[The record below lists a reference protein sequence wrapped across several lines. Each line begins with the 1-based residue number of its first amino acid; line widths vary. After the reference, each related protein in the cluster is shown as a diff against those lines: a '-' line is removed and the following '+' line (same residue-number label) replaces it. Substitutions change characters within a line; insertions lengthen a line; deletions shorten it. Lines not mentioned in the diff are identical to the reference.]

1 LKNVFA
7 IVTLTALL
15 SSGAAAAQ
23 GAAAPAP
30 AAVEPAPAGAAEP
43 ATAASAASA
52 TDPSLPNVELT
63 GDLLYKLTRAELEFK
78 LGQWQGAYVT
88 LMSVAQQTRDP
99 RIAQRAA
106 EMALAVKQGGEALA
120 AIRLWRTLAP
130 DSQQAN
136 QYFLAFAVLGD
147 SLDEAEQVFARNLRE
162 AAPAARALLMFQ
174 MQQVLSRAKD
184 KAAAFA
190 LLERVL
196 VPYLDTQEAHLVLA
210 QGAFANGDG
219 ARAVR
224 EATQALA
231 LKPDSELAILTL
243 AQVRSDAAAAI
254 DLLAAFLEKH
264 PDAREVRAAYAR
276 ILIEQKQYAPARQ
289 QFLTLLKAE
298 PDNLPTLYALGVL
311 SMQIED
317 APAAESYFK
326 QFLAVQEKRPI
337 EERDVSKVLLILS
350 QIAEERRDIGAALA
364 WLEKIEP
371 SDEPAFFNAGI
382 RRAQLLAQRGDV
394 DGGRTLLATMQTED
408 AGEQVRILLT
418 DAQLLRDAGHGDSA
432 YTVLENGVKRF
443 PDSVDLLYDFALA
456 AEKMKRLDVMEASL
470 RRVIAQAPDN
480 HHAYNALGYAFA
492 EHNMRLP
499 EAHALIAKALVL
511 APGDPFIMDSMG
523 WVEFRMGNLE
533 QAEQL
538 LRRAHALRSDP
549 EIALHLGEVLW
560 QRGDRDDAMKL
571 WREVQAKDPGSA
583 ALKDML
589 ARLNLSL

>member
-1 LKNVFA
+1 MKNVFA

-15 SSGAAAAQ
+15 SAGAAAS
-23 GAAAPAP
+23 APAK
-30 AAVEPAPAGAAEP
+30 AEPAPVEAGAAEP
-43 ATAASAASA
+43 AANEAAANEAA
-52 TDPSLPNVELT
+52 TPDESLPNVELT

-130 DSQQAN
+130 DSQQAS

-147 SLDEAEQVFARNLRE
+147 SLDEAEQVFAKNLRE
-162 AAPAARALLMFQ
+162 AAPGARALLMFQ

-190 LLERVL
+190 LLQRVL
-196 VPYLDTQEAHLVLA
+196 VPYQGTQEAHLVLA
-210 QGAFANGDG
+210 QGAFANGDS

-231 LKPDSELAILTL
+231 RKPDSELAILTL
-243 AQVRSDAAAAI
+243 AQVRSDAAAAS
-254 DLLAAFLEKH
+254 DLLVEFLEKY

-276 ILIEQKQYAPARQ
+276 ILIEQKHYAPARQ

-298 PDNLPTLYALGVL
+298 PDNLPTLYALGVM
-311 SMQIED
+311 SMQLED
-317 APAAESYFK
+317 APAAESYFR

-337 EERDVSKVLLILS
+337 EERDGSKVLMILS
-350 QIAEERRDIGAALA
+350 QIAQERRDIDAALA
-364 WLEKIEP
+364 WLEKVEP
-371 SDEPAFFNAGI
+371 SDEPAFFSAGI

-394 DGGRTLLATMQTED
+394 DGGRKLLATMQTGD
-408 AGEQVRILLT
+408 AGEQARILLT
-418 DAQLLRDAGHGDSA
+418 EAQILRDAGQGDSA
-432 YTVLENGVKRF
+432 YKVLENGVKRF
-443 PDSVDLLYDFALA
+443 PGSVDLLYDFALA

-492 EHNMRLP
+492 EHNIRLP
-499 EAHALIAKALVL
+499 EAHALIEKALAL
-511 APGDPFIMDSMG
+511 APADPFIMDSMG

-560 QRGDRDDAMKL
+560 QRGDQADAMKL
-571 WREVQAKDPGSA
+571 WREAQAKDPDSA

>member
-1 LKNVFA
+1 MKNVFA

-15 SSGAAAAQ
+15 SAGAAAS
-23 GAAAPAP
+23 APAK
-30 AAVEPAPAGAAEP
+30 AEPAPIEAGAAEP
-43 ATAASAASA
+43 AANEAAANEAA
-52 TDPSLPNVELT
+52 TPDESLPNVELT

-130 DSQQAN
+130 DSQQAS

-147 SLDEAEQVFARNLRE
+147 SLDEAEQVFAKNLRE
-162 AAPAARALLMFQ
+162 AAPGARALLMFQ

-190 LLERVL
+190 LLQRVL
-196 VPYLDTQEAHLVLA
+196 VPYQGTQEAHLVLA
-210 QGAFANGDG
+210 QGAFASGDS

-231 LKPDSELAILTL
+231 RKPDSELAILTL
-243 AQVRSDAAAAI
+243 AQVRSDAAAAS
-254 DLLAAFLEKH
+254 DLLVEFLEKY

-276 ILIEQKQYAPARQ
+276 ILIEQKHYAPARQ

-298 PDNLPTLYALGVL
+298 PDNLPTLYALGVM
-311 SMQIED
+311 SMQLED

-326 QFLAVQEKRPI
+326 QFLVVQEKRPI
-337 EERDVSKVLLILS
+337 EERDGSKVLMILS
-350 QIAEERRDIGAALA
+350 QIAQERRDIDAALA
-364 WLEKIEP
+364 WLEKVEP
-371 SDEPAFFNAGI
+371 SDEPAFFSAGI

-394 DGGRTLLATMQTED
+394 DGGRKLLATMQTGD
-408 AGEQVRILLT
+408 AGEQARILLT
-418 DAQLLRDAGHGDSA
+418 EAQILRDAGQGDSA
-432 YTVLENGVKRF
+432 YKVLENGVKRF
-443 PDSVDLLYDFALA
+443 PGSVDLLYDFALA

-492 EHNMRLP
+492 EHNIRLP
-499 EAHALIAKALVL
+499 EAHALIEKALAL
-511 APGDPFIMDSMG
+511 APADPFIMDSMG

-560 QRGDRDDAMKL
+560 QRGDQADAMKL
-571 WREVQAKDPGSA
+571 WREAQAKDPDSA

>member
-1 LKNVFA
+1 MPEV
-7 IVTLTALL
+7 
-15 SSGAAAAQ
+15 AAADQA
-23 GAAAPAP
+23 
-30 AAVEPAPAGAAEP
+30 
-43 ATAASAASA
+43 
-52 TDPSLPNVELT
+52 LPNVELT

-78 LGQWQGAYVT
+78 VGQWQGAYVT

-130 DSQQAN
+130 DSEQAS

-147 SLDEAEQVFARNLRE
+147 SLDEAEQVFGKNLRE
-162 AAPAARALLMFQ
+162 AAPEARPLLMFQ

-184 KAAAFA
+184 KAASFA

-196 VPYLDTQEAHLVLA
+196 APYLDMQEAHLVLA
-210 QGAFANGDG
+210 QGAFASSDG

-224 EATQALA
+224 EARQALA

-243 AQVRSDAAAAI
+243 AQVRADVAAAT
-254 DLLAAFLEKH
+254 DLLADFLEKN

-289 QFLTLLKAE
+289 QFLILLKAQ
-298 PDNLPTLYALGVL
+298 PDNLATLYALGVI

-317 APAAESYFK
+317 TPAAEAYFK
-326 QFLAVQEKRPI
+326 QFLAVQQQRPV
-337 EERDVSKVLLILS
+337 EGRETAKVLLILS
-350 QIAEERRDIGAALA
+350 QIAEERRDFDSALA
-364 WLEKIEP
+364 WLEKVDA
-371 SDEPAFFNAGI
+371 SDETAFFSAGI
-382 RRAQLLAQRGDV
+382 RRVQLLARRGDL
-394 DGGRTLLATMQTED
+394 DGARTLLSSLQSED
-408 AGEQVRILLT
+408 AGEQVRIVLT
-418 DAQLLRDAGHGDSA
+418 EAQLLRDAGRSEA
-432 YTVLENGVKRF
+432 SYTVLEGGVKRF

-492 EHNMRLP
+492 EHNIRLP
-499 EAHALIAKALVL
+499 EAHLLIAKALVL
-511 APGDPFIMDSMG
+511 APSDPFIMDSMG
-523 WVEFRMGNLE
+523 WVEFRMGNLD

-538 LRRAHALRSDP
+538 LRRAHALRSDA

-560 QRGDRDDAMKL
+560 QKGEQADAWVL
-571 WREVQAKDPGSA
+571 WRAVHAKDPDSV

-589 ARLNLSL
+589 LRLNLSL

>member
-1 LKNVFA
+1 MKNVFA

-15 SSGAAAAQ
+15 SAGAAAS
-23 GAAAPAP
+23 APAK
-30 AAVEPAPAGAAEP
+30 AEPALIEAGAAEP
-43 ATAASAASA
+43 VANEAATP
-52 TDPSLPNVELT
+52 DESLPNVELT

-130 DSQQAN
+130 DSQQAS

-147 SLDEAEQVFARNLRE
+147 SLDEAEQVFAKNLRE
-162 AAPAARALLMFQ
+162 AAPGARALLMFQ

-190 LLERVL
+190 LLQRVL
-196 VPYLDTQEAHLVLA
+196 VPYQGTQEAHLVLA
-210 QGAFANGDG
+210 QGAFANGDS

-231 LKPDSELAILTL
+231 HKPDSELAILTL
-243 AQVRSDAAAAI
+243 AQVRSDVVAAS
-254 DLLAAFLEKH
+254 DLLVEFLEKY

-276 ILIEQKQYAPARQ
+276 ILIEQKHYAPARQ

-298 PDNLPTLYALGVL
+298 PDNLPTLYALGVMSL
-311 SMQIED
+311 QLED

-337 EERDVSKVLLILS
+337 EERDGSKVLMILS
-350 QIAEERRDIGAALA
+350 QIAQERRDIDAALA
-364 WLEKIEP
+364 WLEKVEP
-371 SDEPAFFNAGI
+371 SDEPAFFSAGI

-394 DGGRTLLATMQTED
+394 DGGQKLLATMQTGD
-408 AGEQVRILLT
+408 AGEQARILLT
-418 DAQLLRDAGHGDSA
+418 EAQILRDAGQGDSA
-432 YTVLENGVKRF
+432 YKVLENGVKRF
-443 PDSVDLLYDFALA
+443 PGSVDLLYDFALA

-492 EHNMRLP
+492 EHNIRLP
-499 EAHALIAKALVL
+499 EAHALLEKALAL
-511 APGDPFIMDSMG
+511 APADPFIMDSMG

-560 QRGDRDDAMKL
+560 QRGDQADAMKL
-571 WREVQAKDPGSA
+571 WREAQAKDPDSA

>member
-1 LKNVFA
+1 MKNVFA

-15 SSGAAAAQ
+15 STGTAAAAT
-23 GAAAPAP
+23 AAPAAANP
-30 AAVEPAPAGAAEP
+30 AAAATSDQ
-43 ATAASAASA
+43 A
-52 TDPSLPNVELT
+52 LPNVELT

-130 DSQQAN
+130 DSQQAS

-147 SLDEAEQVFARNLRE
+147 SLDEAEQVFAKNLRE
-162 AAPAARALLMFQ
+162 AQPVARPLLMFQ

-190 LLERVL
+190 LMERVL
-196 VPYLDTQEAHLVLA
+196 VPYLATQEAHLVLA

-243 AQVRSDAAAAI
+243 AQVRSDAAAAGA
-254 DLLAAFLEKH
+254 LLAAFLEKN

-276 ILIEQKQYAPARQ
+276 ILIEQKHYAPARQ
-289 QFLTLLKAE
+289 QFLVLLKAE
-298 PDNLPTLYALGVL
+298 PDSLPTLYALGVL

-317 APAAESYFK
+317 APAAEAYFK
-326 QFLAVQEKRPI
+326 QFLAVQEKRPV
-337 EERDVSKVLLILS
+337 EERDLSKVLMILS
-350 QIAEERRDIGAALA
+350 QIAEERRDLDSALA
-364 WLEKIEP
+364 WLEKVEP
-371 SDEPAFFNAGI
+371 GDEPAFFSAGI

-394 DGGRTLLATMQTED
+394 DGGRKLLATMQSED
-408 AGEQVRILLT
+408 AGEQARILLT
-418 DAQLLRDAGHGDSA
+418 DAQLLRDAGRGDSA

-443 PDSVDLLYDFALA
+443 PGSVDLLYDFALA
-456 AEKMKRLDVMEASL
+456 AEKMQRLDVMEASL

-492 EHNMRLP
+492 EHNIRLP
-499 EAHALIAKALVL
+499 EAHALITQALVL
-511 APGDPFIMDSMG
+511 APGDPFIIDSMG

-560 QRGDRDDAMKL
+560 QKGDRDDAMTL
-571 WREVQAKDPGSA
+571 WREAQAKDPGSA

>member
-15 SSGAAAAQ
+15 SAGAAAS
-23 GAAAPAP
+23 APAK
-30 AAVEPAPAGAAEP
+30 AEPAPVEAGAAEP
-43 ATAASAASA
+43 AANEAAANEAA
-52 TDPSLPNVELT
+52 TPDESLPNVELT

-130 DSQQAN
+130 DSQQAS

-147 SLDEAEQVFARNLRE
+147 SLDEAEQVFAKNLRE
-162 AAPAARALLMFQ
+162 AAPGARALLMFQ

-190 LLERVL
+190 LLQRVL
-196 VPYLDTQEAHLVLA
+196 VPYQGTQEAHLVLA
-210 QGAFANGDG
+210 QGAFANGDS

-231 LKPDSELAILTL
+231 RKPDSELAILTL
-243 AQVRSDAAAAI
+243 AQVRSDAAAAS
-254 DLLAAFLEKH
+254 DLLVEFLEKY

-276 ILIEQKQYAPARQ
+276 ILIEQKHYAPARQ

-298 PDNLPTLYALGVL
+298 PDNLPTLYALGVM
-311 SMQIED
+311 SMQLED
-317 APAAESYFK
+317 APAAESYFR

-337 EERDVSKVLLILS
+337 EERDGSKVLMILS
-350 QIAEERRDIGAALA
+350 QIAQERRDIDAALA
-364 WLEKIEP
+364 WLEKVEP
-371 SDEPAFFNAGI
+371 SDEPAFFSAGI

-394 DGGRTLLATMQTED
+394 DGGRKLLATMQTGD
-408 AGEQVRILLT
+408 AGEQARILLT
-418 DAQLLRDAGHGDSA
+418 EAQILRDAGQGDSA
-432 YTVLENGVKRF
+432 YKVLENGVKRF
-443 PDSVDLLYDFALA
+443 PGSVDLLYDFALA

-492 EHNMRLP
+492 EHNIRLP
-499 EAHALIAKALVL
+499 EAHALIEKALAL
-511 APGDPFIMDSMG
+511 APADPFIMDSMG

-560 QRGDRDDAMKL
+560 QRGDQADAMKL
-571 WREVQAKDPGSA
+571 WREAQAKDPDSA